1 MNLAPLLLVALVVG
15 EVVALVKLSKQRKR
29 IEDLEEKAGKE

>member
-15 EVVALVKLSKQRKR
+15 EVVSLVKLSRQRKR
-29 IEDLEEKAGKE
+29 IECLEEKVGKE

>member
-1 MNLAPLLLVALVVG
+1 MNLGPLLLVALVVG

>member
-1 MNLAPLLLVALVVG
+1 MNLGPLLLVALVVG

-29 IEDLEEKAGKE
+29 IEDLEEKASKE